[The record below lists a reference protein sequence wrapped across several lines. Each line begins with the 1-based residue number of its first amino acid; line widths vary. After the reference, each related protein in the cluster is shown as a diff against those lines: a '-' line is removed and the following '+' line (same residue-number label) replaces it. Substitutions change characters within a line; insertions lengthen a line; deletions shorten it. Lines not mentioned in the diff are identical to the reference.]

1 LSAYIGAAAIRL
13 TKPLGVRQIYAVRFA
28 CLGLA
33 LLCVAFTWL
42 VALEY
47 FDSIRIA
54 TLAAAIL
61 TGVNFFVVNNSVG
74 IQPKTPVVL
83 FGLICLWAIKKDRPL
98 LAGIAGMLAALTW
111 QPGLLFVGA
120 AGLAF
125 SRYLTSWR
133 DLKVLK
139 VIAGAAIPF
148 AVMIGYFWMVGA
160 LRDFYL
166 WCFDFN
172 LHVYGPGEVK
182 PLSLFIKFLRDMIS
196 NQFRQER
203 LYCAIAV
210 VGVLFACCQELIDA
224 WRGRFEHIKN
234 NAPQHALII
243 APLVYFI
250 FCMVDVQGAA
260 DLIPFLPFIAIFSA
274 FAMVSAID
282 RFLELVTWLAK
293 TRQHRTIQ
301 AAIYAV
307 VLLLVIGLTVV
318 DAFSYKRKGGRL
330 HEQQA
335 EVAEIVSNLAP
346 GDRIFVHGATEVL
359 VLSGL
364 TSVSKYFFLDRGK
377 DAYLTRVEP
386 GGFDGWLERLKA
398 ERPKIV
404 LLTRLRRVDR
414 KRDFSQ
420 WVGQDYELRRL
431 KLFTYYVRKD

>member
-1 LSAYIGAAAIRL
+1 
-13 TKPLGVRQIYAVRFA
+13 VRFA
-28 CLGLA
+28 YLGLA

-42 VALEY
+42 VAFEY

-61 TGVNFFVVNNSVG
+61 TGVNFFVVNNSAG

-83 FGLICLWAIKKDRPL
+83 FGLICLWAIRKDQPL

-111 QPGLLFVGA
+111 QPGLLFVGV

-125 SRYLTSWR
+125 SRYFTSWR
-133 DLKVLK
+133 DGKALR
-139 VIAGAAIPF
+139 VIAGAALPF
-148 AVMIGYFWMVGA
+148 ALMIGYFWTVGA

-172 LHVYGPGEVK
+172 LHVYGPGEAK

-203 LYCAIAV
+203 LYCAVAV
-210 VGVLFACCQELIDA
+210 VGVLFACWQELLGA
-224 WRGRFEHIKN
+224 WKGRFEYLRN
-234 NAPQHALII
+234 NAPQHALLI

-250 FCMVDVQGAA
+250 FCMVDVQGAQ
-260 DLIPFLPFIAIFSA
+260 DFIPFLPFIAIFSA
-274 FAMVSAID
+274 LAMVSTID
-282 RFLELVTWLAK
+282 RFLELVAWVAK
-293 TRQHRTIQ
+293 IRQHRAIQ
-301 AAIYAV
+301 AATYAL
-307 VLLLVIGLTVV
+307 VLLLLVGLTVA

-330 HEQQA
+330 REQQA
-335 EVAEIVSNLAP
+335 EVAEIVSNLGP

-364 TSVSKYFFLDRGK
+364 TSASKYFFLDRGK
-377 DAYLTRVEP
+377 DGYLGRVEP
-386 GGFDGWLERLKA
+386 GGFDGWLEMLKA

-414 KRDFSQ
+414 KRDFFQ
-420 WVGQDYELRRL
+420 WVAQDYELRRL
-431 KLFTYYVRKD
+431 KLFTYYLRKD